1 MTINPPGDALFRLVV
16 CENLPQTRGVFIK
29 AHLSF
34 QLGEHSLD
42 FVHQNLSPAGVSGLP
57 WSPLNP
63 MVHFGKKVQ
72 VQVRLATAE
81 PRTLTLPATIFK
93 EQTQFNTSM
102 GLRFDSQSPDIDL
115 IKAQARKF
123 GNMPT
128 EYMRKYPRLPADPG
142 VSTFPLLALVNA
154 PAVDI
159 SQAKSSEQ
167 IIFNVANLSPNGILI
182 VTENQ
187 LSLGYKPGE
196 RILIT
201 LDPRGWF
208 PVSVR
213 IAAMICRIQDDIH
226 PKNNNMVRSLGIKFL
241 KVDDE
246 HREAFLDL
254 LRDILEKIKQKI
266 QA

>member
-1 MTINPPGDALFRLVV
+1 
-16 CENLPQTRGVFIK
+16 VFIK

-34 QLGEHSLD
+34 QLGEHALE
-42 FVHQNLSPAGVSGLP
+42 FVHQNISPSGVSGLP
-57 WSPLNP
+57 WAPLNP

-72 VQVRLATAE
+72 VQVRVATAE
-81 PRTLTLPATIFK
+81 PQTVNLTATIFK

-102 GLRFDSQSPDIDL
+102 GLRFEGQGPGIDL
-115 IKAQARKF
+115 LKAQARKF

-154 PAVDI
+154 PAVDL
-159 SQAKSSEQ
+159 AKARNAEQ
-167 IIFNVANLSPNGILI
+167 IIFNVANLSPNGILV

-213 IAAMICRIQDDIH
+213 IAAMICRIQDEIS